1 MDVFD
6 NDIEILEQVQN
17 DIKNLKK
24 KRMLKII
31 LSQFWKVHSDDLFVF
46 VTGAGTFGLLLTDID
61 VILKCMV
68 SAATLFYIGCK
79 IYSHFKNK

>member
-1 MDVFD
+1 MEALD
-6 NDIEILEQVQN
+6 NDIELLKQVQI
-17 DIKNLKK
+17 DIKKLKK

-31 LSQFWKVHSDDLFVF
+31 LSQFWKVHSDDVFVF

-61 VILKCMV
+61 MILKCLV
-68 SAATLFYIGCK
+68 STATLFYIGCK